1 MGDFF
6 LSSFLSP
13 SVDGNGK
20 AERGR
25 EKEEREFWKRE
36 EEVIAERGGK
46 EGGKGLMA
54 VVCRTDVRSSSLRT
68 GEHHF
73 TSPPATLLPLCH
85 SPCCKTLG
93 SVKGGKEGGGTFGS
107 VSPTNPAP
115 FYHCLLI
122 PPFVR
127 AGSRVSHRRKKV
139 KEPKTSV
146 SVVRPSTAWESLP
159 DNGQRAAGREEKCA
173 FDGREANPRTSEGGF
188 LLVPLL
194 RNCD

>member
-1 MGDFF
+1 
-6 LSSFLSP
+6 
-13 SVDGNGK
+13 
-20 AERGR
+20 
-25 EKEEREFWKRE
+25 
-36 EEVIAERGGK
+36 
-46 EGGKGLMA
+46 MA

-93 SVKGGKEGGGTFGS
+93 SVKGGKEWGGTFGS